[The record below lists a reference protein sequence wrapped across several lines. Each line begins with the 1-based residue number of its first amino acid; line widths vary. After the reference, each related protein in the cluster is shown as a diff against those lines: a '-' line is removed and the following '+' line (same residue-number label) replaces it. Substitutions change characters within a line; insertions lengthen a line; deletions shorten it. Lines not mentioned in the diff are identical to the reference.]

1 MLPNNWNTQYVVSDL
16 PIACA
21 YKNYLVELQ
30 TRSLTIIW
38 LKSKFLVLHT
48 YRYCSYLIVCC
59 RPSVEIA
66 IRAPP
71 LNKRRHVYLDA
82 TVLKF
87 GFRLEVRLLSIP
99 FNLILTCSLV
109 TQTYGRSTF
118 LGDVMDTVVY
128 TVTQGTAAF
137 LAGLYPGDVILE
149 VEGEDVSNKN
159 CNDLG
164 KIIASYKEKLQV

>member
-1 MLPNNWNTQYVVSDL
+1 M
-16 PIACA
+16 
-21 YKNYLVELQ
+21 
-30 TRSLTIIW
+30 
-38 LKSKFLVLHT
+38 
-48 YRYCSYLIVCC
+48 
-59 RPSVEIA
+59 EIS

-82 TVLKF
+82 NVQKF
-87 GFRLEVRLLSIP
+87 GFRLEVWLQYQYQSFLSI
-99 FNLILTCSLV
+99 CSLI
-109 TQTYGRSTF
+109 TQTYGRTTF

-164 KIIASYKEKLQV
+164 KIIASHKQKLQV